1 MRWFWHHL
9 ENHYLARLPETAQVV
24 VIVVSA
30 EMVMV
35 VMVMETEMAIL
46 AARGFQT
53 LSYPALLYLAWAISL
68 IPENL
73 SQARISSTC
82 SPRRETRSYTEQS
95 GI

>member
-30 EMVMV
+30 E
-35 VMVMETEMAIL
+35 MVMETEMAIL